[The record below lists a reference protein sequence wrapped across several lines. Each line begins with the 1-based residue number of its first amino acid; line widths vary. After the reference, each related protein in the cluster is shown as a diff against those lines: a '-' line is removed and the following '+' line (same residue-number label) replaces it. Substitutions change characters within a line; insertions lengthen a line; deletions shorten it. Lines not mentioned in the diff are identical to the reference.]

1 MTPQRRNGEP
11 YADERRNEDGH
22 RAGTRAMSIGVLAL
36 VAAAACCLLPALVA
50 GGVLA
55 TVAAWVL
62 HPIFGVLAGLVA
74 FVVVIALMR
83 SRRRCDPTETRPGGA
98 DDPAQ
103 HGRP

>member
-1 MTPQRRNGEP
+1 MTPQRRNGGLG
-11 YADERRNEDGH
+11 ADERRNEDGH
-22 RAGTRAMSIGVLAL
+22 RAGTRAMSIGVLVL

-50 GGVLA
+50 GGALA

-83 SRRRCDPTETRPGGA
+83 SRRRCDPTETRPG
-98 DDPAQ
+98 
-103 HGRP
+103 RSR